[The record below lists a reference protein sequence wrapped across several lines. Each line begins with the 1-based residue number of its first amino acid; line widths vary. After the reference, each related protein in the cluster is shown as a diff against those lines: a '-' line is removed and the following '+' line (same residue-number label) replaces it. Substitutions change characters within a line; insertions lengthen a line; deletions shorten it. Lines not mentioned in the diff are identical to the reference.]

1 MKISPDFSHQF
12 LWFGL
17 AFLKVLIL
25 SSGVGFIFYK
35 VVMNFLEA
43 WKTKNRIKIWL
54 YLSLAC
60 FGLHVLLI
68 GIK

>member
-1 MKISPDFSHQF
+1 MNFSPELSHQF
-12 LWFGL
+12 LWFVL

-35 VVMNFLEA
+35 VAMNFHGA
-43 WKTKNRIKIWL
+43 WKARNRIKIWL